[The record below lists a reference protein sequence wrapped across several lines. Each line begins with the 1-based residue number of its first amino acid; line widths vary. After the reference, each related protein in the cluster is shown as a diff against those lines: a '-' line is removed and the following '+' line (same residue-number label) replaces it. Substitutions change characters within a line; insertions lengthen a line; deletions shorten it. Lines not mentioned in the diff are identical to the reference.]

1 MREEKKKKIR
11 MYYRELSNMKV
22 HCNKFY
28 ENCYSRRSAEALK
41 LLILLFF
48 LTCLCKREEGDS
60 N

>member
-1 MREEKKKKIR
+1 
-11 MYYRELSNMKV
+11 MKV

-48 LTCLCKREEGDS
+48 LTCLRKKEEGDS